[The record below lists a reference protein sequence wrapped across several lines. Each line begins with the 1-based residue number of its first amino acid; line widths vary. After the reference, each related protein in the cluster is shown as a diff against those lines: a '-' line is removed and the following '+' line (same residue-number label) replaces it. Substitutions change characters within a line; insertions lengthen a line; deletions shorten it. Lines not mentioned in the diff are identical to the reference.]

1 MNKFKPAHGRFRAKG
16 LALALA
22 MVSGPALAGA
32 TIPIPDGSL
41 SLGLGLRGSYQS
53 IERGAPNGTSR
64 SNDFELDNGQLYFGG
79 TWNKIYKATLD
90 TDYNSSTNSLSLI
103 DGILQFE
110 PMSAFN
116 VWLGR
121 MLPAS
126 DRVNLEGP
134 FYMTGWD
141 YPFVSNYPNLIA
153 GRDNGAQ
160 IWGKVMGDKL
170 TYVLGAFKGHNS
182 VTGGSND
189 SGNLLY
195 AWRVSYAF
203 LDPEPDPAYYL
214 ASTYFGSNQ
223 VLTLGFSGNYESNG
237 VGISGKTGNLTIWS
251 ADLLAETKLSG
262 GGTPSFEGAYYHYDT
277 GGVADCGTSEPGSV
291 ACPTGNN
298 VGGQVQGDAYY
309 AVLSYLFADKVGYGQ
324 VRPFV
329 RYQKYNRDLSSTHK
343 TQYDVGV
350 DYVINGYGTKLTA
363 QYSKVKDSQITGPG
377 NDIDKIFVGA
387 QMMF

>member
-1 MNKFKPAHGRFRAKG
+1 MNKFKSAHGRFRVKG
-16 LALALA
+16 LALTLA
-22 MVSGPALAGA
+22 MVSGSALAGA

-64 SNDFELDNGQLYFGG
+64 SNDFVLDNAQLYFGG
-79 TWNKIYKATLD
+79 TWNKIFKATLN
-90 TDYNSSTNSLSLI
+90 TDYNSSSNSLKLM

-141 YPFVSNYPNLIA
+141 YPYVSNYPSIFA

-182 VTGGSND
+182 VAGGSND
-189 SGNLLY
+189 SDNLLY

-214 ASTYFGSNQ
+214 SSTYWGSNK

-237 VGISGKTGNLTIWS
+237 VGTSAKKANLTIWS
-251 ADLLAETKLSG
+251 ADLLAETKLAG
-262 GGTPSFEGAYYHYDT
+262 GGTPTFEAAYYHYDT
-277 GGVADCGTSEPGSV
+277 GGIADCGTGEPGS
-291 ACPTGNN
+291 APCPAGNN
-298 VGGQVQGDAYY
+298 VGGQVQGNAYY
-309 AVLSYLFADKVGYGQ
+309 AALAYLFPAKVGYGQ
-324 VRPFV
+324 FQPFA

-343 TQYDVGV
+343 TQYDLGV
-350 DYVINGYGTKLTA
+350 NYVINGYSTKLTV
-363 QYSKVKDSQITGPG
+363 QYSKVKDTQLAAPL

-387 QMMF
+387 QMVF

>member
-1 MNKFKPAHGRFRAKG
+1 MNKFKSAHGHLAVKG
-16 LALALA
+16 IALALA
-22 MVSGPALAGA
+22 MASGPALADA

-41 SLGLGLRGSYQS
+41 SLSLGLRGSYQS
-53 IERGAPNGTSR
+53 VERGAPNGTSR
-64 SNDFELDNGQLYFGG
+64 SNDFVLDNAQLYFGG
-79 TWNKIYKATLD
+79 TWNKIYKATLNA
-90 TDYNSSTNSLSLI
+90 DYSSGTNSLKLM
-103 DGILQFE
+103 DGTLKFE
-110 PMSAFN
+110 PTSGFN

-141 YPFVSNYPNLIA
+141 YPYVSNYPSIFA

-160 IWGKVMGDKL
+160 VWGKVMGDKL

-182 VTGGSND
+182 VANGSND

-214 ASTYFGSNQ
+214 ASSYWGGNK
-223 VLTLGFSGNYESNG
+223 VLTLGFAGNYEKNG
-237 VGISGKTGNLTIWS
+237 AGTSAKKGDLTIWS

-262 GGTPSFEGAYYHYDT
+262 GGTPSFEGAYYRYDT
-277 GGVADCGTSEPGSV
+277 GGVADCGTAEPGSV
-291 ACPTGNN
+291 ACPPGDN

-309 AVLSYLFADKVGYGQ
+309 AVLAYLFPTKVGYGQ
-324 VRPFV
+324 FRPFA
-329 RYQKYNRDLSSTHK
+329 RYQKYNRDLSHTNK
-343 TQYDVGV
+343 TQYDLGLN
-350 DYVINGYGTKLTA
+350 YVINGYGTKLTV
-363 QYSKVKDSQITGPG
+363 QYSKVKDSQLTAPM

-387 QMMF
+387 QMVF